1 MGGKMEKINFSRQ
14 EQIFNPNEQKT
25 NIIVVGCG
33 STGSFITL
41 NLAKLGFNSISVIDF
56 DKVEGHNIPNQFYRI
71 KDIDKLK
78 VDALK
83 EIVKEFTDIEI
94 NTINQKIDEN
104 YNFDVDLNTLFI
116 FCLDN
121 IETRKTIYEK
131 IKDFPIKLIDT
142 RLGGEGYQIYSVD
155 LENEEEKKVY
165 EENLKGETADAPCGQ
180 KSVIYT
186 ILSIASETAQ
196 IVKQIDKGEQNFKT
210 IKREMKN
217 LKILG
222 K

>member
-165 EENLKGETADAPCGQ
+165 KENLEGETADAPCGQ